1 MEYIR
6 YRKNKEIRYG
16 AVRDGNILEIRGDL
30 FGKFEVSSVEHSRET
45 LEILPPVSPSKIIAV
60 GLNYLDHAQ
69 ELSMGLPTEPLI
81 FLKPPS
87 AVIGHED
94 TIVLPKASE
103 RVDFEAELG
112 IVIGKTARHLS
123 VDQASDVILGYT
135 CANDVT
141 ARDFQNKDGQWTRA
155 KSFDT
160 FCPLGPGIVTDI
172 DPHGLSVQCVL
183 NGRTVQDSNTRRMVF
198 KVEELVSAIS
208 GVMTLVP
215 GDVIITGTPPGVD
228 QLQDGDVVEVV
239 IEKVGTLRNEVK
251 LEA

>member
-1 MEYIR
+1 M
-6 YRKNKEIRYG
+6 
-16 AVRDGNILEIRGDL
+16 
-30 FGKFEVSSVEHSRET
+30 
-45 LEILPPVSPSKIIAV
+45 
-60 GLNYLDHAQ
+60 
-69 ELSMGLPTEPLI
+69 
-81 FLKPPS
+81 
-87 AVIGHED
+87 IGHED